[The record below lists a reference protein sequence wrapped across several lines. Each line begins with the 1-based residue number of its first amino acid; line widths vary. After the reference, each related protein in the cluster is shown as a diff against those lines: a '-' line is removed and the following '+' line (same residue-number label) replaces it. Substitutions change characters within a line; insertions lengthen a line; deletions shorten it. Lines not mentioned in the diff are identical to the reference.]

1 MSVNTSNTPD
11 GRGVLIYNG
20 EMILVYTDEVNC
32 HFENIPSNIFKG
44 NKSGNLYLTSHRI
57 IFINRK
63 NDSLRSF
70 SIPFHCMKDLKL
82 EQPVFGANFLK
93 GVAIAQ
99 PGGNWNGQVT
109 WKLTFSK
116 GGCIDFGMALLKAVD
131 MAQRFRPYGAP
142 PAYAP
147 PPGNYFAAPPTY
159 YIPPGGNYNGFQAPT
174 NVFPNHPPAGD
185 VYMYEAPPPYSG
197 IGPDPS
203 AIPAGGQVHNSGIGP
218 NAPSQQPMYA
228 PPLPTKNTVLAMHSM
243 SMSFG
248 SDQQETGV
256 TDGNFIANSNIII
269 SDYDQSCQN
278 GMLNN
283 VAVEE
288 NKMNDT
294 GTYQTVYSEYQSLVG
309 SSGGM
314 TMSTIPP
321 ASTPTSYQ
329 QLNQMASQSTA
340 ASASQFDHITVMTN
354 LQQSSDLYT
363 GIPVSSVSNG
373 IAYTIPNSANTAALQ
388 IYPPSAITQQVQQSV
403 PALNAMPPTLMQNRP
418 DYGMQ
423 RLQTS
428 RASNS
433 RTKTVYPSLLPV
445 TGRGSNRQIS
455 NISVVSDDGPT
466 VRQHLQQQHRA
477 RLQQQLA
484 LQEKAKMD
492 KDDLLIEYSGMVS
505 PAIDKMLPVSTIMNL
520 PATGSANMLVSA
532 PMNMLATP
540 SLPTSSMNIP
550 VSPSMNIP
558 ASPSTN
564 VPTSPSMNIPP
575 SPSMN
580 NSRISQMPRQQYLP
594 CLAAQKPRIMTDRI
608 RRMPIYDNH
617 TYQQPP
623 PSFCPQKQRAAEIHE
638 EAIQRAAAVYN
649 QIRGQKI
656 SPSGVNPLP
665 QATRNTTFPPRSPI
679 TTTIAE
685 TSIETVPKK
694 SPTRKRNHSMMSAS
708 QVRVT
713 VLGTQSEPAT
723 QQIITESDHVLP
735 IHGIAGLPKQPRI
748 EMADT
753 GPGKDI
759 APHSGDEKPPWQF
772 VRAANNAVPMGTSQ
786 TMEDC
791 SKNDVGIDP
800 SDAQKS
806 FAVQINNNSFSLPA
820 AEPLLNNPIGS
831 SINGSGIGVISG
843 ASDLVTAQPVLSGNG
858 SHLAESLREV
868 MAQVDDDVIN
878 YSRETQYVRKLYF
891 MKRLIE
897 SLVIKNGALCD
908 EVSRLNQRIRT
919 VMEERKVLAKRLQH
933 HERNRI
939 RRIQT
944 KLKKQAAARAAKM
957 NESQS
962 VLASATS
969 GTEGLP
975 GGDIENYESDDS
987 DKTLVSSG
995 AASPNTS
1002 AILASLVEQ
1011 NSYFQMSRVETPEPA
1026 SRSHEFISKMTHYNT
1041 NVQEGGKCKIKRGM
1055 RRHLSTK
1062 RSLTDRKEK
1071 KISSN

>member
-1 MSVNTSNTPD
+1 
-11 GRGVLIYNG
+11 
-20 EMILVYTDEVNC
+20 
-32 HFENIPSNIFKG
+32 
-44 NKSGNLYLTSHRI
+44 
-57 IFINRK
+57 
-63 NDSLRSF
+63 
-70 SIPFHCMKDLKL
+70 
-82 EQPVFGANFLK
+82 
-93 GVAIAQ
+93 
-99 PGGNWNGQVT
+99 
-109 WKLTFSK
+109 
-116 GGCIDFGMALLKAVD
+116 
-131 MAQRFRPYGAP
+131 
-142 PAYAP
+142 
-147 PPGNYFAAPPTY
+147 
-159 YIPPGGNYNGFQAPT
+159 
-174 NVFPNHPPAGD
+174 
-185 VYMYEAPPPYSG
+185 
-197 IGPDPS
+197 
-203 AIPAGGQVHNSGIGP
+203 
-218 NAPSQQPMYA
+218 
-228 PPLPTKNTVLAMHSM
+228 M

-294 GTYQTVYSEYQSLVG
+294 GSYQTVYSEYQSLVG

-329 QLNQMASQSTA
+329 QLNQMSPQSTA

-433 RTKTVYPSLLPV
+433 RTKTIYPSLLPV

-492 KDDLLIEYSGMVS
+492 KDDLMTEYSGMVS
-505 PAIDKMLPVSTIMNL
+505 PAVDKMLPVSTIMNL
-520 PATGSANMLVSA
+520 PATGSANMLVST

-594 CLAAQKPRIMTDRI
+594 RLAAQKPRIMTDRI

-665 QATRNTTFPPRSPI
+665 QATRNTTFPPHSPI

-772 VRAANNAVPMGTSQ
+772 VRAVNNAVPMGTSQ

-806 FAVQINNNSFSLPA
+806 FAIQINNNSFSLPA

-1002 AILASLVEQ
+1002 AS
-1011 NSYFQMSRVETPEPA
+1011 MSRVETPEPA
-1026 SRSHEFISKMTHYNT
+1026 SRSHEFISKMTPYNT
-1041 NVQEGGKCKIKRGM
+1041 NVQEGGKCKIKSGM

-1062 RSLTDRKEK
+1062 RSLIDRKEK
-1071 KISSN
+1071 KISLN